1 MCWERFLSPR
11 GKLFRNGPK
20 LSLMDRWTLLLWFP
34 AERLTTDIWWSR
46 IRFFPVVHNTR
57 TYSKRKN
64 IHIFANLSQFWKV
77 ESEFIAPQ
85 DLEIY
90 SMHKVQKNSKNHVK
104 GNKAFFY
111 PFVKTLQKGVNRK
124 RLSIC
129 HLIKVYW
136 WLVANVHT
144 TGGAPCLWSVYE
156 KEQKEAISFVCGKKT
171 FKKWCIDILDWKRS
185 L

>member
-1 MCWERFLSPR
+1 MVPCRKTP
-11 GKLFRNGPK
+11 
-20 LSLMDRWTLLLWFP
+20 
-34 AERLTTDIWWSR
+34 TDIWWSR

-111 PFVKTLQKGVNRK
+111 PFVKTLQSSVNRK

-144 TGGAPCLWSVYE
+144 TGVAPCLWSVYE
-156 KEQKEAISFVCGKKT
+156 KEQKEAISFVCGKNTVKN
-171 FKKWCIDILDWKRS
+171 WCIDILDWKKITLDDRYHKHINFLVLLWS
-185 L
+185 WGQTENTRKA